1 MSYKGRGKTQGGKP
15 ERSGAQV
22 SRTGLKEGELPFYK
36 QAANI
41 LARLERREGS
51 IKNLTIG
58 NDDIKDEDKRSVY
71 ALICQTLKFAPV
83 LTRILDANKAMKKE
97 KLGRRAELLMANDML
112 LSSQGLRRKG
122 ADPKMNK
129 AMSRHESSLKREL
142 NRIRQEVRAR
152 NDEDLVPLHL
162 RDGASTFRYVRVN
175 NLVSNMDKVLEH
187 FYKEGY
193 EIVTP
198 NRDEL
203 HDVLKVR
210 ARKLMRDLDLDDVL
224 VFPPG
229 TDLHAHRLFVT
240 GAIILQ
246 DKASCMPAHVVQPTP
261 GSMAL
266 DACAAP
272 GNKTSHMVSMMANQG
287 KVFAFDLDRFRLNTL
302 VKLTDKAQC
311 KIIEAKCANFL
322 ELDPLDP
329 EYASVEFALLDPSC
343 SGSGIVNRMDVL
355 VDSYIALGQGADQAA
370 KPEADKA
377 RLANLA
383 EFQASI
389 VLHAMRFPSIKRISY
404 STCSVH
410 EEENEAVVAC
420 ILGAQSE
427 FTLAPRDQVIPS
439 WPRRGLETGGLT
451 KEQAACVVR
460 TLPEDGTNGFFVAGF
475 VRQAPADLDRIREEL
490 KALASSDKSAMLP
503 PKDDAEDDAVPDIDA
518 AYRGNKRKAAG
529 GSAMPTKKEKRH
541 DKKPKPASA
550 VVPSTKSKGKKRPKR
565 KESVADA

>member
-1 MSYKGRGKTQGGKP
+1 MSYNGRGKTHGGKP
-15 ERSGAQV
+15 ARSGGQV

-58 NDDIKDEDKRSVY
+58 NDDIKDEDKRTIY

-83 LTRILDANKAMKKE
+83 LTRVLDANKVMKKE

-112 LSSQGLRRKG
+112 LSSQGLRRKD

-198 NRDEL
+198 SRDEL
-203 HDVLKVR
+203 HDVLQVR

-246 DKASCMPAHVVQPTP
+246 DKASCMPAHVVQPTR
-261 GSMAL
+261 GSTAL

-272 GNKTSHMVSMMANQG
+272 GNKTSHMVSMMGNEG
-287 KVFAFDLDRFRLNTL
+287 KVFAFDMDRFRLNTL

-355 VDSYIALGQGADQAA
+355 VDSYIALSQDADQVA
-370 KPEADKA
+370 KPETDKA
-377 RLANLA
+377 RLASLA
-383 EFQASI
+383 EFQTSI
-389 VLHAMRFPSIKRISY
+389 VLHAMRFPNIKRISY

-410 EEENEAVVAC
+410 EEENEAVVARV
-420 ILGAQSE
+420 LAAQSE
-427 FTLAPRDQVIPS
+427 FALAPRDQVIPS
-439 WPRRGLETGGLT
+439 WPRRGLESSGLT
-451 KEQAACVVR
+451 EEQAACVVR

-475 VRQAPADLDRIREEL
+475 VRQTPADLNRIREEL
-490 KALASSDKSAMLP
+490 KALASTDKSAMLP
-503 PKDDAEDDAVPDIDA
+503 PKDDAEAEAAPDMDAP
-518 AYRGNKRKAAG
+518 YRGNKRKAAG
-529 GSAMPTKKEKRH
+529 GAKPVKKEKKH

-550 VVPSTKSKGKKRPKR
+550 VVPSTKSKGKKQPKR